1 MGTSLRIA
9 ADDPPSTF
17 PVFTDIDQDGGPA
30 CLAPWSIL
38 LSVKTRIAFLGFRHG
53 HVRDAYL
60 RARERPDV
68 EIVACSEEDAGV
80 RAGLEREGAVKVTHR
95 DHRKLLETVDCDAVV
110 VGAVFG
116 RRGTM
121 VADALAA
128 GRHVLA
134 DKPACTSLAELDR
147 IEVLARTKGL
157 AVGMM
162 LEMRDAG
169 VFIGLRR
176 LVREGAIGEV
186 RAVSFGGQHP
196 LLSATRPAWYHEE
209 GCHGGTINDIAI
221 HAIDLIPWITG
232 LAFARVV
239 AAREWQRGVPR
250 GSHFRNAAQLMLA
263 MENEAGVIGDVSYFS
278 PDSHGYSLPLYW
290 RLTLW
295 GSGGVLE
302 TGLNAGEIR
311 LFREG
316 DSSGRLLP
324 PGPSEPGGYLASFL
338 REVRKEPE
346 AAADA
351 AQSAA
356 TGVPGASERLT
367 MADVFAASRVALR
380 AQEAASRGLRDVEL

>member
-1 MGTSLRIA
+1 
-9 ADDPPSTF
+9 
-17 PVFTDIDQDGGPA
+17 
-30 CLAPWSIL
+30 
-38 LSVKTRIAFLGFRHG
+38 VKTRIAFLGFRHG

-60 RARERPDV
+60 RARGRPDV
-68 EIVACSEEDAGV
+68 EIVACCEEDAGV

-95 DHRKLLETVDCDAVV
+95 DHRELLETVDCDVVV
-110 VGAVFG
+110 VGTVFG
-116 RRGTM
+116 RRGTV

-128 GRHVLA
+128 GRHVLS

-147 IEVLARTKGL
+147 IEGLARTNGL

-196 LLSATRPAWYHEE
+196 MLSATRPAWYHEE
-209 GCHGGTINDIAI
+209 GSHGGTINDIAI
-221 HAIDLIPWITG
+221 HAVDLIPWITG
-232 LAFARVV
+232 LGFTRIV

-250 GSHFRNAAQLMLA
+250 GSRFRNAAQLMLA

-290 RLTLW
+290 RFTLW
-295 GSGGVLE
+295 GSAGVLE
-302 TGLNAGEIR
+302 TSLNAGEIR
-311 LFREG
+311 LFRDGEC
-316 DSSGRLLP
+316 SVRVLP
-324 PGPSEPGGYLASFL
+324 PGPSEPGGYLESFL
-338 REVRKEPE
+338 REARKEPGARADE
-346 AAADA
+346 AHGAGCGA
-351 AQSAA
+351 
-356 TGVPGASERLT
+356 PGSGERLT

>member
-1 MGTSLRIA
+1 M
-9 ADDPPSTF
+9 
-17 PVFTDIDQDGGPA
+17 
-30 CLAPWSIL
+30 
-38 LSVKTRIAFLGFRHG
+38 KTRIAFLGFRHG
-53 HVRDAYL
+53 HVRDAYQ
-60 RARERPDV
+60 RAHDRPDV
-68 EIVACSEEDAGV
+68 EIVACSEDDPGV

-95 DHRKLLETVDCDAVV
+95 DHRELLATVDCDAVV
-110 VGAVFG
+110 VGTVFG
-116 RRGTM
+116 RRGAV

-147 IEVLARTKGL
+147 IEELARTKRL

-196 LLSATRPAWYHEE
+196 LLSATRPGWYHEK
-209 GCHGGTINDIAI
+209 GSHGGTINDIAI
-221 HAIDLIPWITG
+221 HAVDLIPWITG
-232 LAFARVV
+232 LGFARIV

-263 MENEAGVIGDVSYFS
+263 MENEAGVIGDVSYLS

-290 RLTLW
+290 RFTLW
-295 GSGGVLE
+295 GSDGVLE
-302 TGLNAGEIR
+302 TSITAEEIR
-311 LFREG
+311 HYREG
-316 DSSGRLLP
+316 DSSGRVLP
-324 PGPSEPGGYLASFL
+324 PGPSEPGGYLESFL
-338 REVRKEPE
+338 REVRREP
-346 AAADA
+346 AAFAG
-351 AQSAA
+351 AA
-356 TGVPGASERLT
+356 TVARTGAPGSGERLT